1 MQTLITAIQQIPPAN
16 ILPREKSTWT
26 ERKFTVG
33 PLQKHLDTYFKN
45 LKFGCANRYGKIY
58 PVQSPGVELNE
69 DTWTD
74 ADSIY
79 IGTVFRDKSSEV
91 IGISVTNDTNQIRT
105 FRAYTSGGNYYDF
118 EIEACPLWKDFN
130 GRTFEDFPFDR
141 LYTIPEYCEWIV
153 CYETTG
159 GTFNQVRYVNWE
171 NTELVLDKDSDGNI
185 TIHEVDEMQ
194 PPTTTV
200 SDTTVA
206 TTTATETES
215 TTDADISDNNSVN
228 PVYIILAAAIIISI
242 VFVVIKIRV
251 SR

>member
-1 MQTLITAIQQIPPAN
+1 MAQKNKYFYGWSTTEAFNIRFDGCRFEVPALSYPN
-16 ILPREKSTWT
+16 AHKTYVNARIMLQLEFSNGHDIS
-26 ERKFTVG
+26 FTNCYVNG
-33 PLQKHLDTYFKN
+33 GGMSVYASCKNDCQYRDTYFKN

-79 IGTVFRDKSSEV
+79 IGTVFRDKSSEA

-141 LYTIPEYCEWIV
+141 LYTIPEYSLMTSE
-153 CYETTG
+153 
-159 GTFNQVRYVNWE
+159 F
-171 NTELVLDKDSDGNI
+171 
-185 TIHEVDEMQ
+185 IHLNLF
-194 PPTTTV
+194 
-200 SDTTVA
+200 SL
-206 TTTATETES
+206 
-215 TTDADISDNNSVN
+215 INLL
-228 PVYIILAAAIIISI
+228 IL
-242 VFVVIKIRV
+242 
-251 SR
+251 